1 MAALLIFGGFAPSN
15 DTGIQGRLRRP
26 TPRTGQK
33 AAAAEGDMLKQ
44 PIDSTDGAR
53 VVPAAAFLVGLET
66 DPHALDAWGLSK
78 PTAAAARPDKA
89 GRVVRWIPIGR
100 PPAERPAALLR
111 RPGVYTGDRFIR
123 VSADLSRGKAW
134 ENGLPPASPARVDED
149 RTALGS
155 SVLRGLGT
163 DELPTMGRLVMISSV
178 TDSPGSYALQGLPLR
193 GSYGPGPGRTPEDT
207 SAAADTYRGTRAQRR
222 LVPVGAILA
231 AYARVGVGTRNG
243 RIARTG
249 IWRAWRVPPADAPY
263 LELELEDP
271 GLARGWTADEMTPQ
285 EEIARLLDTDIETAF
300 AARLAH
306 LRAGGVP
313 RYPSGPPAEAAAAA
327 FSRQLDTWRWAR
339 DAREPSAGGGDRRTR
354 RSKGR
359 QRRRG

>member
-1 MAALLIFGGFAPSN
+1 MAALLILGASPQVTTRGFRAASGGRHRGPARGP
-15 DTGIQGRLRRP
+15 
-26 TPRTGQK
+26 
-33 AAAAEGDMLKQ
+33 AAAGGDMLKQ
-44 PIDSTDGAR
+44 PTDSTDRAG
-53 VVPAAAFLVGLET
+53 VVPAAAFLAGLET

-78 PTAAAARPDKA
+78 PVAPAARPDKA
-89 GRVVRWIPIGR
+89 GRVVRWLPIGR

-111 RPGVYTGDRFIR
+111 HPGVYTGDRFIR

-134 ENGLPPASPARVDED
+134 ENGIPPASPAQVDED

-178 TDSPGSYALQGLPLR
+178 TDSPGSYALQGLPLH
-193 GSYGPGPGRTPEDT
+193 GGYGPGPGRTPEDT
-207 SAAADTYRGTRAQRR
+207 SATADAYRGTRAQRR
-222 LVPVGAILA
+222 LVPIGAILA

-243 RIARTG
+243 RIGRTG

-271 GLARGWTADEMTPQ
+271 RLARGWTADEMTPQ
-285 EEIARLLDTDIETAF
+285 EEIARLLDTDIEAAF
-300 AARLAH
+300 AARLSR
-306 LRAGGVP
+306 LRAGDVP
-313 RYPSGPPAEAAAAA
+313 RYPRGPAAEAAAAA
-327 FSRQLDTWRWAR
+327 FSRQLETWRWAR
-339 DAREPSAGGGDRRTR
+339 DAREPTAGGRDRRTR